1 MIITREQ
8 IEAKRRVRKY
18 VDVKIDDATWRL
30 QSLFESEKSDYE
42 YSLQSRKPA
51 KSTDDR
57 IKAARAALLVRVVV
71 NENHERMFGDED
83 EVVFLEQDGRETAI
97 LHDAA
102 SKLCGYTKQDEE
114 DLAKKLL

>member
-18 VDVKIDDATWRL
+18 VEVVIDDATWRL
-30 QSLFESEKSDYE
+30 QSLCESEKSDYE
-42 YSLQSRKPA
+42 YSLQSRKPM
-51 KSTDDR
+51 KSQEER
-57 IKAARAALLVRVVV
+57 IKAARVALLVRVVV
-71 NENHERMFGDED
+71 GEDNQRIFADDDEI
-83 EVVFLEQDGRETAI
+83 VFMEQDGRDIAI

-114 DLAKKLL
+114 DLAKKLI

>member
-18 VDVKIDDATWRL
+18 VEVAIDGATWCL

-42 YSLQSRKPA
+42 YSLQSRKPM
-51 KSTDDR
+51 KSQDER

-71 NENHERMFGDED
+71 NGEHERMFSDDDEI
-83 EVVFLEQDGRETAI
+83 VFMEQDGRDTAI
-97 LHDAA
+97 LYDAA